1 MARAR
6 NIKHAFFMNDDLAER
21 NCPLGRLL
29 FIGLWTLADY
39 KGELEWRA
47 GKIKAQLLPYDECD
61 IKQLAINLDKSGF
74 IRFYS
79 DGDRVLLNIP
89 NFEKHQN
96 PHKNEKAGGSDVPN
110 YTEAMRQVIDLTTL
124 TINRDL
130 SGLNQDRSHTN
141 PADSLILNPD
151 SLDSSLNAH
160 DQNSPL
166 ADNSGTQSD
175 NSGQQPSVDNS
186 HYTAD
191 NSCTGEQLAFDA
203 QYLKLARA
211 TGISADHSDADIR
224 AIFDL
229 FRCYKA
235 NANTHKTQSDW
246 LGAWRTWCQRE
257 KVNYAKSNKKTGT
270 GYTGQR
276 PENNVQRALRVAQ
289 QAAER
294 ITAEDYDNCGLAPD

>member
-1 MARAR
+1 MHYYKR
-6 NIKHAFFMNDDLAER
+6 NLGDYSKKA
-21 NCPLGRLL
+21 GRLSML
-29 FIGLWTLADY
+29 QHGAYTLLIDSCYDREQFPTLEEALDWTWASSKEEVEAVQFVL
-39 KGELEWRA
+39 KRFFTLEDGIYVQAR
-47 GKIKAQLLPYDECD
+47 IKEEIDAY
-61 IKQLAINLDKSGF
+61 
-74 IRFYS
+74 
-79 DGDRVLLNIP
+79 
-89 NFEKHQN
+89 H
-96 PHKNEKAGGSDVPN
+96 EKAETNKRIAIEREQKRKQKTGKGARVVEDETRNVHEAPPN
-110 YTEAMRQVIDLTTL
+110 QEPRTK
-124 TINRDL
+124 
-130 SGLNQDRSHTN
+130 NQY
-141 PADSLILNPD
+141 IK
-151 SLDSSLNAH
+151 DSSLNAH
-160 DQNSPL
+160 DQNSPP

-186 HYTAD
+186 HDTAD

-235 NANTHKTQSDW
+235 NANTLKTPSDW

-276 PENNVQRALRVAQ
+276 PENNVQRAMRVAQ

-294 ITAEDYDNCGLAPD
+294 LAATGNDNCGLAPD

>member
-1 MARAR
+1 MITF
-6 NIKHAFFMNDDLAER
+6 NFHIGDFVKKTSHLTHEER
-21 NCPLGRLL
+21 GIYLSMLMKYYDTEQPLP
-29 FIGLWTLADY
+29 A
-39 KGELEWRA
+39 
-47 GKIKAQLLPYDECD
+47 D
-61 IKQLAINLDKSGF
+61 IKQVCRIVCVRNAD
-74 IRFYS
+74 
-79 DGDRVLLNIP
+79 
-89 NFEKHQN
+89 
-96 PHKNEKAGGSDVPN
+96 
-110 YTEAMRQVIDLTTL
+110 AMRQVSELLEEFFLLTEHGWVNKRVDEE
-124 TINRDL
+124 IQKFYSKSEKARNSAKARWNKG
-130 SGLNQDRSHTN
+130 SGDPSPAKKPRNAKAMRTHSEGNANHEPQTN
-141 PADSLILNPD
+141 IK
-151 SLDSSLNAH
+151 DSSLKNAR
-160 DQNSPL
+160 DQNSPP

-175 NSGQQPSVDNS
+175 NSGQQPNVDNS
-186 HYTAD
+186 HNPAD
-191 NSCTGEQLAFDA
+191 NSCTGEQLSFDA
-203 QYLKLARA
+203 QYLRLART

-294 ITAEDYDNCGLAPD
+294 LAATGNDNCGLAPD